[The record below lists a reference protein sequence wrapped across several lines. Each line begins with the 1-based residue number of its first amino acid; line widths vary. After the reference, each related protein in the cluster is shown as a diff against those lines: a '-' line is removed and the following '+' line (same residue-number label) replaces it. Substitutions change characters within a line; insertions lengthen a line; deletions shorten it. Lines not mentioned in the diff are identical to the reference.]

1 MASKLNLQKYHADS
15 FSVPLFLP
23 SSLGL
28 MPGDGINSIIE
39 TLVEPL
45 GTSQAEEPLFFLQ
58 VVLQICRNNDASRP
72 EPQKVFWGKIQHRG
86 ARAWGLLHAR

>member
-15 FSVPLFLP
+15 FSVP